1 MKTVIWAWS
10 IGILLWTL
18 PAQAQQ
24 VIAPSQTQ
32 PLSVPTVL
40 SDLSEATVVYLG
52 ETHDRPADHEAQLEI
67 IQALH
72 QRQPQLAIA
81 MEMFQ
86 QPYQSVVNRYLAG
99 EITEAQLQ
107 QDSEFDR
114 RWGFAWE
121 YYAPIL
127 RYARVQELPVIAL
140 NVPTEVTRQVAT
152 DGLESLSDRD
162 RQWIPPLSEIH
173 TDNPDYRQWLQDIY
187 SGHSNHGVS
196 DGFETFLQAQVL
208 WDETMAAGIAEFVQR
223 HPGTQVV
230 VLAGQGHIL
239 FGYGIPDR
247 VQRRLG
253 DRLVQR
259 SVLLNPNPE
268 TRAEADVADYFW
280 INQTNDCKNSSRE
293 I

>member
-1 MKTVIWAWS
+1 V
-10 IGILLWTL
+10 
-18 PAQAQQ
+18 
-24 VIAPSQTQ
+24 
-32 PLSVPTVL
+32 VPEFDAHPVL
-40 SDLSEATVVYLG
+40 EPPDLG
-52 ETHDRPADHEAQLEI
+52 EHRVERPPVGPAGRH
-67 IQALH
+67 ALH
-72 QRQPQLAIA
+72 VDRERVGGHHVRGDADRVAGALAERPHRRGERVA
-81 MEMFQ
+81 RV
-86 QPYQSVVNRYLAG
+86 PLAG
-99 EITEAQLQ
+99 DGAGAR
-107 QDSEFDR
+107 DVGDHVR
-114 RWGFAWE
+114 RLDGE
-121 YYAPIL
+121 HGIEVP
-127 RYARVQELPVIAL
+127 ARRDGVLGREDARRVRVI
-140 NVPTEVTRQVAT
+140 RGGQVAT
-152 DGLESLSDRD
+152 DGLGSLSARD
-162 RQWIPPLSEIH
+162 RQWIPPLSEIR
-173 TDNPDYRQWLQDIY
+173 TDNADYRQWLQDIY